1 LRLAGE
7 QCRGTSGGGGGTGI
21 GGASGTGFVRLP
33 GPGDGFGMLTTHGR
47 PGVPCLSGRP
57 RRAVP
62 CLSWLC
68 GGRNAGL
75 GLPHWSCAP
84 HRHLGWPTL
93 RSRMNGKWRFGLIM
107 VHSDERA
114 RALVGPGLCRSP
126 RGHRERGTR
135 PAVSRFKTTAHLL
148 RVSAETFGAIA
159 GMILRCPGTCSRRYV
174 RRLRPRTAG

>member
-1 LRLAGE
+1 
-7 QCRGTSGGGGGTGI
+7 
-21 GGASGTGFVRLP
+21 LP
-33 GPGDGFGMLTTHGR
+33 GPGDGFGMLTTRGR
-47 PGVPCLSGRP
+47 PGVPCLSGWP

-114 RALVGPGLCRSP
+114 RALVGPGRCRSP

-148 RVSAETFGAIA
+148 RVSAETFGASA
-159 GMILRCPGTCSRRYV
+159 GMILRAVRGRVHGATSGACDRAQLGNGTARRRSTYLG
-174 RRLRPRTAG
+174 RLAYLARHSLGRPNGGT